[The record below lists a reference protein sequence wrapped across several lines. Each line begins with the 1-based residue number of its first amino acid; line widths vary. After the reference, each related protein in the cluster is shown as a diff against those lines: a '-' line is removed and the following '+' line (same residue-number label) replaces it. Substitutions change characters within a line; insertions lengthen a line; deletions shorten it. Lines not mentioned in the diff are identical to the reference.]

1 MAELFQSQQF
11 ATIALFAHFE
21 LPHFSCRCAVFLRD
35 PRSAQTTNM
44 QCIQKNNNYKY
55 RLQDLLAAADIGEM
69 LLEKNRSLTQKVVE
83 LQRELEEQVTHVQR
97 SMQTCLCNARWPR

>member
-1 MAELFQSQQF
+1 MVELFQSQQC
-11 ATIALFAHFE
+11 ATIALFTHFE
-21 LPHFSCRCAVFLRD
+21 LPHFSVAALFSLA
-35 PRSAQTTNM
+35 RSRGLHPTNKYTN
-44 QCIQKNNNYKY
+44 IHNNYKY

-97 SMQTCLCNARWPR
+97 SMQTCLGNAR